1 MIKKFWE
8 FINEG
13 RKVSTSVKKIS
24 LDDCGALCITLK
36 KGYTSHDP
44 EHFVIPWKIG
54 GYNVLHKWDK
64 LSAYPNTRCDKIIIT
79 PVESDQVDVVAKQIA
94 DMVAIDSYIF
104 IPYNDGNELMKY
116 ININSSPERA
126 KIRSSKISK

>member
-24 LDDCGALCITLK
+24 LDDCGALCITFK

-44 EHFVIPWKIG
+44 EHFIIPWRIG

-64 LSAYPNTRCDKIIIT
+64 LSSLPQAHCNKIIIT
-79 PVESDQVDVVAKQIA
+79 PVESEQVDTVVKQIA
-94 DMVAIDSYIF
+94 NMVAIDSYIF

-116 ININSSPERA
+116 INIDSRPERA
-126 KIRSSKISK
+126 EIRSIKIPK

>member
-1 MIKKFWE
+1 MIKKFWD

-13 RKVSTSVKKIS
+13 RKVSTIVKKIS
-24 LDDCGALCITLK
+24 LDDCGALCITFK

-44 EHFVIPWKIG
+44 EHFVIPWRIG

-64 LSAYPNTRCDKIIIT
+64 LSALPQAHCNKIIIT
-79 PVESDQVDVVAKQIA
+79 PVESDQVDTVVKQIA
-94 DMVAIDSYIF
+94 NMVAIDSYIF

-116 ININSSPERA
+116 INIDSRPERA
-126 KIRSSKISK
+126 EIRSSKIPK